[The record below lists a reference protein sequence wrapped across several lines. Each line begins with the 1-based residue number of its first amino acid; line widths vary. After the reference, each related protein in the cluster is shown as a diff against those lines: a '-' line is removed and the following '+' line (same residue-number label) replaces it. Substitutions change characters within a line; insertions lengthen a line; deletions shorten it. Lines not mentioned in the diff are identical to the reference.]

1 MRRIG
6 IALGLAGALVL
17 HGCGGE
23 HGGKSNTRSSD
34 DGRDGGKLTVLYT
47 DDVDFIDPGMTY
59 YQPGYQVAYATQ
71 RPLYSWRPDDS
82 ERPVPDLAWSDPQIS
97 EDGRTVTVK
106 IRSGVRFSPP
116 VNREVTSDDV
126 KYAIER
132 GFFTT
137 VASGYAGGYFGD
149 LIGAREGAKPGAEI
163 EGIEPPDDQ
172 TMEFHLSRGSG
183 GVLAGA
189 LALPLT
195 APVPEEYAREFD
207 AKAPSAYGQHV
218 VATGPY

>member
-59 YQPGYQVAYATQ
+59 YQPGYRVAYATQ
-71 RPLYSWRPDDS
+71 RPLYSWRPDDA
-82 ERPVPDLAWSDPQIS
+82 ERPAPDLAESQPEIS
-97 EDGRTVTVK
+97 RDGRTVTVR
-106 IRSGVRFSPP
+106 IRPGLRFSPP
-116 VNREVTSDDV
+116 VDREVTSADV

-137 VASGYAGGYFGD
+137 VASGYAGIYFGD
-149 LIGAREGAKPGAEI
+149 LAGAE
-163 EGIEPPDDQ
+163 Q
-172 TMEFHLSRGSG
+172 
-183 GVLAGA
+183 GVDPG
-189 LALPLT
+189 
-195 APVPEEYAREFD
+195 
-207 AKAPSAYGQHV
+207 
-218 VATGPY
+218 